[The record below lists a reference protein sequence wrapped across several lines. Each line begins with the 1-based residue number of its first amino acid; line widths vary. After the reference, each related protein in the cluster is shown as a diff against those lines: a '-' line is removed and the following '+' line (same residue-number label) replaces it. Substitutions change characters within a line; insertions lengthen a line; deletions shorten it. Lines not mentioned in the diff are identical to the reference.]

1 MADLNKFQR
10 SKERMVEILNYLMKT
25 GKNDQQKNTYVLTL
39 EQSIQIIDG
48 KIEELKQS
56 EATGNN

>member
-10 SKERMVEILNYLMKT
+10 SKERMVEILNYLMMS
-25 GKNDQQKNTYVLTL
+25 GKNDQQNHTYLLTL

-56 EATGNN
+56 ETTGKN

>member
-10 SKERMVEILNYLMKT
+10 SKERMVEILNYLMMT

>member
-10 SKERMVEILNYLMKT
+10 SKERMIEILNYLMMN
-25 GKNDQQKNTYVLTL
+25 GKNDQQKNTYALTL

-48 KIEELKQS
+48 KIEELKQT
-56 EATGNN
+56 EAAANN

>member
-10 SKERMVEILNYLMKT
+10 SKERMVEILNYLIAA
-25 GKNDQQKNTYVLTL
+25 GKNNQHNHTYVLTL
-39 EQSIQIIDG
+39 EQSIQIIDS

-56 EATGNN
+56 ETTGKN

>member
-1 MADLNKFQR
+1 
-10 SKERMVEILNYLMKT
+10 MVEILNYLMMS
-25 GKNDQQKNTYVLTL
+25 GKNDQQNHTYLLTL

-56 EATGNN
+56 ETTGKN

>member
-10 SKERMVEILNYLMKT
+10 SKERMIEILNYLMMT
-25 GKNDQQKNTYVLTL
+25 GKTDQQENTYVLTL
-39 EQSIQIIDG
+39 EQSIQIIDS

-56 EATGNN
+56 ETSVKN

>member
-1 MADLNKFQR
+1 MAELNKFQR
-10 SKERMVEILNYLMKT
+10 SKERMVEILNYLMT

-56 EATGNN
+56 EATGKN